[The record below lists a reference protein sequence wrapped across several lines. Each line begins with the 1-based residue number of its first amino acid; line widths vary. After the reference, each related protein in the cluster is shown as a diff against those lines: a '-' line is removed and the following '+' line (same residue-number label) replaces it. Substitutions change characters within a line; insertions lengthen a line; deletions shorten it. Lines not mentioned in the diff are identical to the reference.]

1 MAKHKVTFLPG
12 KQSSDFE
19 AGISLLD
26 AALELGVVISSSC
39 AGIGTC
45 AKCRVI
51 AKEGVSQ
58 PTPVEADSL
67 SAGEIAQGTRLSC
80 QARLEGDCLCIIPP
94 ESRAFG
100 DQIMVEGVQ
109 GNFPL
114 EPELQKKSLEVRPH
128 QVGEKY
134 HHFEAL
140 LTALVQSG
148 TELLTTDLS
157 AARQLPYAL
166 KQGAQRVTAV
176 LESGRLLTVEPGD
189 TSERLYGVAFD
200 IGTTTV
206 VARLV
211 DIRSGQVLAVAS
223 ELNPQCERGA
233 DVVTRLKHIMEDG
246 SGLKTLHR
254 LIIRAMNG
262 LLKEVSQKAG
272 VSLSHLYK
280 CTVVGNTVMQ
290 HIVLAIDP
298 RDLASSPYTPAFR
311 GPATVKAA
319 ELGLKINAD
328 GIVYLLPNL
337 AGYVGSDITSVL
349 TTLDLEG
356 SPALQLVV
364 DLGTNGEMVLGSSQ
378 GVYCASSPA
387 GPAWEG
393 AAISCGMRASRGAI
407 ERVKV
412 VNGDLEYRVIG
423 NTDPLGICGSG
434 LADMVAELLRGGV
447 ITKAG
452 RILPPDSLPDS
463 IPAALRRRVVR
474 IDGGPP
480 QVRVAPLAEGRWLTL
495 TQADV
500 REVQLAKAAIASG
513 IRIMMKDLG
522 ISPRDI
528 ATVHIAGAF
537 GNHLR
542 GQDALDLGLLPE
554 VAPEKIR
561 FIGNAA
567 ATGAEAV
574 LLSSQARR
582 KAERLA
588 QVVRYVEI
596 GFRDDFQ
603 EAFVDSMHFAAGS
616 N

>member
-12 KQSSDFE
+12 KQSSEFE

-26 AALELGVVISSSC
+26 AALELGVVIASAC

-45 AKCRVI
+45 AKCRVVV
-51 AKEGVSQ
+51 KEGVSE
-58 PTPVEADSL
+58 PSAVEKELL
-67 SAGEIAQGTRLSC
+67 SRGELAQGTRLSC
-80 QARLEGDCLCIIPP
+80 QTRLEADCVCIVPP

-114 EPELQKKSLEVRPH
+114 DPEISKLALEVPAH

-140 LTALVQSG
+140 VAALVQSG
-148 TELLTTDLS
+148 AELRTTDLS
-157 AARQLPYAL
+157 AARRLPAVL
-166 KQGAQRVTAV
+166 RQGGRRVTAV
-176 LESGRLLTVEPGD
+176 LESGRLLTVEAGD
-189 TSERLYGVAFD
+189 TSDKLFGVAFD

-206 VARLV
+206 VARLI
-211 DIRSGQVLAVAS
+211 DIRNGQVVAVAS

-233 DVVTRLKHIMEDG
+233 DVVTRLKYILEKS

-254 LIIRAMNG
+254 LIIKTMNALLEEVCRKAEIRA
-262 LLKEVSQKAG
+262 SQ
-272 VSLSHLYK
+272 VYK
-280 CTVVGNTVMQ
+280 CTVVGNTVMH
-290 HIVLAIDP
+290 HIALAIDP
-298 RDLASSPYTPAFR
+298 RDLGSAPYTPSFG
-311 GPATVKAA
+311 GPATVRAA
-319 ELGLKINAD
+319 ELGLKVNAD
-328 GIVYLLPNL
+328 GIVYFLPNL

-349 TTLDLEG
+349 TTLDLED
-356 SPALQLVV
+356 SPDLQLVV
-364 DLGTNGEMVLGSSQ
+364 DIGTNGEIALGSSQ
-378 GVYCASSPA
+378 GLYCASSPA

-393 AAISCGMRASRGAI
+393 ATISSGMRAARGAI
-407 ERVKV
+407 ERAKV
-412 VNGDLEYRVIG
+412 AGGDLEYRVIG
-423 NTDPLGICGSG
+423 NTEPLGICGSG
-434 LADMVAELLRGGV
+434 LADLVAELLRNGV

-452 RILPPDSLPDS
+452 RILPPDSLPAEV
-463 IPAALRRRVVR
+463 PAALRRRVVR
-474 IDGGPP
+474 INGGPP
-480 QVRVAPLAEGRWLTL
+480 QVRIAPLAEGRWLAL

-522 ISPRDI
+522 VTARDI
-528 ATVHIAGAF
+528 AAVHIAGAF

-554 VAPEKIR
+554 AAPEKIR

-567 ATGAEAV
+567 VTGAEAV

-582 KAERLA
+582 KAERIA
-588 QVVRYVEI
+588 QIMRYVEI

-616 N
+616 

>member
-12 KQSSDFE
+12 KQSSEFE

-26 AALELGVVISSSC
+26 AALELGVVISSTC

-45 AKCRVI
+45 GKCRVI
-51 AKEGVSQ
+51 AKEGVGK
-58 PTPVEADSL
+58 PTTVEKASL
-67 SAGEIAQGTRLSC
+67 SSAELTQGTRLSC
-80 QARLEGDCLCIIPP
+80 QAGLEGDCLCIVPP

-114 EPELQKKSLEVRPH
+114 EPELDKRSLEVPAH

-134 HHFEAL
+134 HLFEAL

-148 TELLTTDLS
+148 TPLKTTDLC
-157 AARQLPYAL
+157 AARQLPSAL
-166 KQGAQRVTAV
+166 KQGGQRVTAV

-189 TSERLYGVAFD
+189 TSDKLFGVAFD

-206 VARLV
+206 VARLL
-211 DIRSGQVLAVAS
+211 DIRSGRVVGVAS
-223 ELNPQCERGA
+223 ALNPQCERGA
-233 DVVTRLKHIMEDG
+233 DVVTRLKHILESG
-246 SGLKTLHR
+246 PGLKNLHR
-254 LIIRAMNG
+254 LIVKAMNA
-262 LLKEVSQKAG
+262 LLKEVCQKAG
-272 VSLSHLYK
+272 VPASQIYK

-290 HIVLAIDP
+290 QIALAIDP

-319 ELGLKINAD
+319 ELALKINPD
-328 GIVYLLPNL
+328 GVVYFLPNL

-349 TTLDLEG
+349 TMLDLED
-356 SPALQLVV
+356 SADLQLAV
-364 DLGTNGEMVLGSSQ
+364 DIGTNGEMVLGSSQ

-393 AAISCGMRASRGAI
+393 ANISSGMRAARGAI

-412 VNGDLEYRVIG
+412 INGDLEYRVIG
-423 NTDPLGICGSG
+423 NTEPLGICGSG
-434 LADMVAELLRGGV
+434 LADLVAELLRSGI

-480 QVRVAPLAEGRWLTL
+480 LVRVAPLAEGRWLTL

-513 IRIMMKDLG
+513 IRIMMKDLEVTP
-522 ISPRDI
+522 SDI
-528 ATVHIAGAF
+528 AAVHIAGAF

-542 GQDALDLGLLPE
+542 GQDALDLGLLPQ

-588 QVVRYVEI
+588 QIVRYVEI
-596 GFRDDFQ
+596 GFREDFQ
-603 EAFVDSMHFAAGS
+603 EAFVDSMHFPTGS
-616 N
+616 